1 MSTRDALPMMT
12 LAFEF
17 SSDVRSV
24 ALWADGRLVG
34 TAGESG
40 GRSTHAFKLVRRV
53 LGEASVLP
61 EQVEV
66 IAVGIGPG
74 SYAGIRVGIALA
86 QGWAAARGV
95 RLLGVSSAEAV
106 AEQAREAGRRGRVEV
121 VIDAQRGEVYHGSYE
136 LKDAGIRVATP
147 LRLVALSE
155 INAAASGVIV
165 LGWDEVVRSLP
176 GAQMLA
182 PAASAVARLASGRT
196 DFVAGDGLE
205 PIYLRATSFVK
216 APPPRVVAGDL
227 S

>member
-1 MSTRDALPMMT
+1 MMI

-17 SSDVRSV
+17 SSDERSV
-24 ALWADGRLVG
+24 ALWADGRLLG

-53 LGEASVLP
+53 LDEAAVLP
-61 EQVEV
+61 EQIEV
-66 IAVGIGPG
+66 VAVGLGPG

-136 LKDAGIRVATP
+136 INDAGIRMVTP
-147 LRLVALSE
+147 LRLMALAEAKAS
-155 INAAASGVIV
+155 ASGAVV
-165 LGWDEVVRSLP
+165 LGWDEIVQSLP
-176 GAQMLA
+176 GAQRQA
-182 PAASAVARLASGRT
+182 PQASAVARLASGRT
-196 DFVAGDGLE
+196 DFVPGERLE

-216 APPPRVVAGDL
+216 APPPRIVPGEP